1 MTRPCVFALGLIA
14 GCLVSPA
21 AQILA
26 ARYCGHHFLTVQL
39 KETPCPPS
47 A

>member
-26 ARYCGHHFLTVQL
+26 ARYSGRHFLTVQL
-39 KETPCPPS
+39 KETP
-47 A
+47 